1 MRLIINM
8 RIFLVVLTLIFSFQS
23 LTKADDIRDFEIEGI
38 SIEKSALNYFDVKA
52 LEKAKKEK
60 YSYYY
65 PENKFVKLAIAT
77 NKNSQASLYIHSDIY
92 EDLSI
97 TIKPK
102 DKKYI
107 IYAVSGRLFC
117 KANINDCFSLQ
128 NQVVND
134 LADTLKNAKRNFYK
148 DPHPSDVSN
157 QSFVHG
163 DDYYFENNGSIS
175 ISVYDWSEKMNN
187 ERDWQDSLQI
197 GVNTNIF
204 DEFLWSLY

>member
-1 MRLIINM
+1 MINM
-8 RIFLVVLTLIFSFQS
+8 RLFLTVLIIIFSLQS

-38 SIEKSALNYFDVKA
+38 SIEKSALNYFDING

-77 NKNSQASLYIHSDIY
+77 NKNSQASLYIRSDIY

-128 NQVVND
+128 NQIFLCFLISELFICTERIKVVNCH
-134 LADTLKNAKRNFYK
+134 F
-148 DPHPSDVSN
+148 
-157 QSFVHG
+157 F
-163 DDYYFENNGSIS
+163 F
-175 ISVYDWSEKMNN
+175 
-187 ERDWQDSLQI
+187 QI
-197 GVNTNIF
+197 TK
-204 DEFLWSLY
+204 